1 VFSTRFFSHSGATAN
16 FLFKNGH
23 LVTTATGRYG
33 VNFNGIVKLCNLCNR
48 LYGTT
53 FVLLSHISANYVL
66 KFPNFRCHGN
76 EGRSG
81 VNFSDVVKL
90 PDLDN
95 PLIGATFLAQCLIL
109 AELWLILCESF
120 HIFVTMAT
128 GVGLI

>member
-1 VFSTRFFSHSGATAN
+1 MFSTRFYSHSGATAN
-16 FLFKNGH
+16 FLFKNGN
-23 LVTTATGRYG
+23 LVSIATGRYK
-33 VNFNGIVKLCNLCNR
+33 VNFNGTVKLCI
-48 LYGTT
+48 LYNPLFGAT
-53 FVLLSHISANYVL
+53 FMLLSHMLANYVL

-81 VNFSDVVKL
+81 LNFSGIIKL

-95 PLIGATFLAQCLIL
+95 PLIGATFLALCLIL